1 MTKQSFLVVSLKDGK
16 AKKLAQVLT
25 NDTSL
30 KILDYLTNKD
40 ATETELAN
48 GLDIPISTIHYNLK
62 ILVDSKMIKSDEF
75 HYSDKGKM
83 VNHYTLANKYILIS
97 PEREAGLKERLKTFF
112 PVSVILLAAAG
123 AVQIISAP
131 QFQLRYLAK
140 QAQPEVFAVGR
151 DAAEGTFMSI
161 PSAASQNTPPNIALW
176 FLIGSFATLG
186 LYLLFM
192 WLRERE

>member
-1 MTKQSFLVVSLKDGK
+1 MAKQSFLVVSLKEGK

-75 HYSDKGKM
+75 HYSGKGKV
-83 VNHYTLANKYILIS
+83 VNHYALANKYILIS
-97 PEREAGLKERLKTFF
+97 PGREAGLKERLKTFF
-112 PVSVILLAAAG
+112 PVSIILLAVAG
-123 AVQIISAP
+123 SVQLISSPEFKLRYFTKAVQPEMQQRARLC
-131 QFQLRYLAK
+131 QFRQRHLRAHR
-140 QAQPEVFAVGR
+140 Q
-151 DAAEGTFMSI
+151 TS
-161 PSAASQNTPPNIALW
+161 PSG
-176 FLIGSFATLG
+176 F
-186 LYLLFM
+186 
-192 WLRERE
+192 